1 MARYDDGGIEFGQEQ
16 FAKAREYNEEQAKKQ
31 EKFSKKLQ
39 LANIAVT
46 GVTSLI
52 NQKADALELNN
63 VVERAHYL
71 NTLESAKT
79 WTDRYNKY
87 VSQGLTEEQMYKTDL
102 REDAFGY
109 LQQKYEGY
117 DDVRTIFGDA
127 VEEAVTNVKDMPNA
141 RTFEQWKKTNNLML
155 KIPSMSRE
163 ELVGVIQK
171 DGAAPRNISAFLGNS
186 VKNYFRAHDEDT
198 LKDKDT
204 KASEKMLSGAL
215 GDRFGAATG
224 ALREWKSKGNAIA
237 PLQEFLNTANGKEL
251 IGRLSKDEK
260 VTIDK
265 QTLVNKKIGVSTTT
279 PVMIVAGRTPDKGFG
294 VIDNKTQLMTDL
306 TTTVIEDVPV
316 TPQEIQETQGISQL
330 YLDSDRISDNALQAY
345 NDLDLETQDQ
355 LDGFNTHLIATTRNI
370 LKENPDLSNN
380 KAIEI
385 ATEYYLA
392 QGQTLTHL
400 KPSLF
405 DIARIDTTITVDTD
419 DRTQMLSFI
428 NSIKR
433 TQPDYAIPGE
443 LANTRDSLINLII
456 SGTGSQYE
464 KDQDIES
471 LNILF
476 QKEGN
481 LEPYVL
487 TEPEQVKA
495 IDKTLTEFEASNI
508 KGGIYL
514 DKWNEREELK
524 KQSIALKPKN
534 LFARWTM
541 SIEEKEESWKEYNAF
556 IKLHNLDISDDE
568 WAKSILKTIN
578 N

>member
-31 EKFSKKLQ
+31 EKFSKRLQ

-52 NQKADALELNN
+52 NQKADELELNN

-330 YLDSDRISDNALQAY
+330 YLDSDRISDTALQAY

>member
-31 EKFSKKLQ
+31 EKFSKRLQ

-52 NQKADALELNN
+52 NQKADELELNN

-476 QKEGN
+476 QEEGN

-487 TEPEQVKA
+487 TEAEQVKA